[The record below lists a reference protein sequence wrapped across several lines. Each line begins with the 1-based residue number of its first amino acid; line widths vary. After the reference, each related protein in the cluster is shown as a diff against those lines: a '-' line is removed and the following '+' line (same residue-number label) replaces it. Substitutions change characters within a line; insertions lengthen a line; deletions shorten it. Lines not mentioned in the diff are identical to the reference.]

1 MNREDI
7 PKIFERFY
15 RADRSGTY
23 PGTGIGLALVD
34 RIVRLYDIDIRVES
48 TLGEGTSFIL
58 MIK

>member
-1 MNREDI
+1 MNKEDI

-15 RADRSGTY
+15 RADRSGKY

-34 RIVRLYDIDIRVES
+34 RIVRLYDGTITVES
-48 TLGEGTSFIL
+48 ELGKGTTFSL